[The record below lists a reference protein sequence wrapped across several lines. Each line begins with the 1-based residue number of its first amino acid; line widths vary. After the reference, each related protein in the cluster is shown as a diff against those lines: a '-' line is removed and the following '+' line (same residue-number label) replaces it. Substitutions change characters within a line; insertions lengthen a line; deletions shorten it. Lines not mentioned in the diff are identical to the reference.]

1 MILNKWKPSRTIEY
15 TLYRDLQRKNVI
27 VSKNKEIYEYSQHNK
42 TYSPVRI
49 QEGNGFEIYISR
61 NSYNKYIRYN
71 GRFNVIQ
78 YALSEHLCHGN
89 FFITKDCIYYL
100 NEQKRLINIEENN
113 NKYSFLTSIRFLN
126 SYTYAD
132 DIYMSVIYDRNDP
145 CSQILF
151 GFDRKNG
158 KSYKFKIKTD
168 IGVNE
173 YRHEKG
179 ISKLLDNNRISST
192 LPSDDHLSLIKNK
205 LNEIEGLKVI
215 DFCEYQ

>member
-1 MILNKWKPSRTIEY
+1 MILNKWKPSRNVEY
-15 TLYRDLQRKNVI
+15 TLYRDLQGKNMI
-27 VSKNKEIYEYSQHNK
+27 VSKNKEIYEYSQHRK
-42 TYSPVRI
+42 TYNPIGVE
-49 QEGNGFEIYISR
+49 EGNGFEIYIAR
-61 NSYNKYIRYN
+61 NSHNKYIRHN
-71 GRFNVIQ
+71 GKFSAVQ
-78 YALSEHLCHGN
+78 YARGNYICHGN
-89 FFITKDCIYYL
+89 FFITKDYICYI
-100 NEQKRLINIEENN
+100 NEQKRLINIEDNN
-113 NKYSFLTSIRFLN
+113 NKYLFLTSTRFLTSQH
-126 SYTYAD
+126 SYD

-179 ISKLLDNNRISST
+179 ISKLLDNNRISSR